1 MINGV
6 KEVIEFLKERKIF
19 FLFFMNNFMRDFVMY
34 REKFFLMGID
44 VLEDVIVMLGLVMR
58 FYMEKYFELGEVFV
72 IGGKGFFREMECFGW
87 GVVSFEDVRKGVWK
101 RIKYVV
107 VGFDFELIY
116 EKFKY
121 GMFVIRNGVSFI
133 GMNLDMIY
141 LVEEGF
147 YFGVGVIIVVFRVL
161 MDRELVIIGKLNELV
176 YEVVKDKFG
185 DVEEFWMVGDRFDID
200 IVFVKC
206 FGMKVIMVFMGVSM
220 FKDVVESGIK
230 LNFVFFDVGELKRYL
245 EVVF

>member
-1 MINGV
+1 
-6 KEVIEFLKERKIF
+6 
-19 FLFFMNNFMRDFVMY
+19 MNNFMRDFVMY